1 MTENK
6 RKLLEQMKLALE
18 IENNKIEDAKKEL
31 DSSKNWKRN
40 VDQHPI
46 MGYVVNGGAADED
59 VKKSEFRLKELEYFN
74 SWKKEMVNFY
84 GKEVK

>member
-6 RKLLEQMKLALE
+6 RKLL
-18 IENNKIEDAKKEL
+18 KEL
-31 DSSKNWKRN
+31 RTILELEEKQIEEAKNELNSSNNWKRN